1 MNKSEFKNHVK
12 IYKSHPLKNGFIS
25 VTYASILG
33 RGAVSTE
40 STIEIEK
47 DGGALNSLYK
57 HLVVQKIEKHAKEI
71 GADADENFDH
81 TAIFGQN
88 IDREG
93 NFYYNFNE
101 TE

>member
-1 MNKSEFKNHVK
+1 MNKSEFKNHVQ

-25 VTYASILG
+25 VTYASVLG
-33 RGAVSTE
+33 QNTVSTE

-57 HLVVQKIEKHAKEI
+57 HLVVQEIEKHAKEI
-71 GADADENFDH
+71 GAVVANFDH

-101 TE
+101 